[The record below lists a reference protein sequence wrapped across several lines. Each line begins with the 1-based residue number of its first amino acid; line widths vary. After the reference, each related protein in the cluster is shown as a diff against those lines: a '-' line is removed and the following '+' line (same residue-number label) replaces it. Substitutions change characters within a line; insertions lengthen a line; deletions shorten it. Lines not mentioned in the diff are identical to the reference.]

1 MGIEQEQKAY
11 EFMEKVI
18 KDNKV
23 FIDTCSLLYEHSSEF
38 WVHIFPILQKYN
50 KKIIIPYRCIEEVDK
65 LSQSQD
71 GDKVKSAI
79 EANKSLVQ
87 LQKANLLDI
96 RGEKNDNFA
105 DNVFLVQFTK
115 FRMSYKLLL
124 ITQDRNLGKEILALN
139 KSKAVRGNKVSVLR
153 INKYGFLSRHE
164 SEESE
169 HRTSQHTEVPTIN
182 QVDKF
187 EIGTHV
193 TNISDESITV
203 SHIPSEGEKV
213 KADNQVILLGKEL
226 GKGGEGSIFET
237 NTPYVAKIYKSERI
251 TQRRYAKLK
260 LMISKKIAFKGICYP
275 VSIIYNQND
284 EFVGYL
290 MPRANGK
297 EIQRSIFIKPL
308 LMKNFPNWKKIDTVK
323 LCITILE
330 KIKYLNER
338 NIILGDINPANILVV
353 SPNEVYFVDTDSY
366 QIGEF
371 PCPVGTVNY
380 TAPEIQRKNFA
391 SFLRTQGNENF
402 AIATLLFMIMV
413 PGKPPYAQHGGEDP
427 IANIINMDFS
437 YPFGNNSNKK
447 TPDGPWRFIWSHLT
461 YDLKKAFYNTFRKE
475 GDYSVEGKRLNA
487 IDWLK
492 IFNTYHFLLDS
503 GKFREQDS
511 MSEELFPTRFKK
523 NPNSTYSK
531 CKLCGEEIESNR
543 LTEGICYNCLN
554 QGEIYHCKKCGKEIL
569 YSNYQKY
576 IKKSKRHEICFD
588 CKSHGEETYATLR
601 CQDCGCTFNF
611 SNNEY
616 EFYTQRGFGIPK
628 RCPSCRDKRKRGFN
642 VSSNNVS
649 NHNSSSSSKCYIT
662 TAVCEYYGKPDDCV
676 ELETLRLFRD
686 NWLIE
691 QENGDALI
699 KQYYLEAPKI
709 VQWMKESGE
718 FKILCSYLLNHYIL
732 PCVKLINE
740 RKYKECT
747 ILYMKMVK
755 ELKHLSKSDL
765 QNDYD

>member
-1 MGIEQEQKAY
+1 MGIEQEQRAY

-18 KDNKV
+18 NDNKV

-38 WVHIFPILQKYN
+38 WVHVFPILQKYN
-50 KKIIIPYRCIEEVDK
+50 KKIIIPYRCIEEVNK

-71 GDKVKSAI
+71 RDKVKIAI

-124 ITQDRNLGKEILALN
+124 ITQDRNLGKEVLALN

-164 SEESE
+164 CEESE

-182 QVDKF
+182 KVDKF

-203 SHIPSEGEKV
+203 PHIPSEGEKV

-237 NTPYVAKIYKSERI
+237 NTPYVAKIYKKERI

-290 MPRANGK
+290 MPRADGK

-380 TAPEIQRKNFA
+380 TAPEIQRKNFS

-413 PGKPPYAQHGGEDP
+413 PGKPPYAQQGGEDP

-475 GDYSVEGKRLNA
+475 GDYSSESKRLNA

-492 IFNTYHFLLDS
+492 IFNTYYFLLDS

-543 LTEGICYNCLN
+543 LTEGICRECLN
-554 QGEIYHCKKCGKEIL
+554 KGEIYHCKKCGKEIL
-569 YSNYQKY
+569 YSNYHKY
-576 IKKSKRHEICFD
+576 IKKSKKYEICFD
-588 CKSHGEETYATLR
+588 CKSHGEATYATLR
-601 CQDCGCTFNF
+601 CQDCGCSFDF

-628 RCPSCRDKRKRGFN
+628 RCPSCRDKRKNGFN
-642 VSSNNVS
+642 GNSNNTPKQE
-649 NHNSSSSSKCYIT
+649 SSSGSRCYIT
-662 TAVCEYYGKPDDCV
+662 TAVCEYYGKPDDCI

-691 QENGDALI
+691 QEDGISLI
-699 KQYYLEAPKI
+699 KQYYLEAPNI
-709 VQWMKESGE
+709 VKWMKNSKRFNLMCE
-718 FKILCSYLLNHYIL
+718 ILLHTYIL
-732 PCVKLINE
+732 PCVEHIKKRE
-740 RKYKECT
+740 YKECKE
-747 ILYMKMVK
+747 LYIKMVEK
-755 ELKHLSKSDL
+755 VKYLKKIDF
-765 QNDYD
+765 